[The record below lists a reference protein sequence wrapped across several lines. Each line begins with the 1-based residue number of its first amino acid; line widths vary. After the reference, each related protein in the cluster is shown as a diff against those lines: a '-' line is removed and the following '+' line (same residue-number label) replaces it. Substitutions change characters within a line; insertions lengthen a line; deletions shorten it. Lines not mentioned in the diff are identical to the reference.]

1 MNIYENI
8 GLKRI
13 INASGRM
20 TALGVS
26 TISDE
31 VASTTKEAAQS
42 YVNIHDLY
50 KRSGEI
56 ISQYTHAEASLVTSC
71 ASAGIAMSVAGIIAK
86 DNIKHIRNLPDSQG
100 LKNEVIMPKGHS
112 VSFGAPVSTMIR
124 IGGGIPI
131 EAGMVNSVTKADII
145 SEINENT
152 AAIIFV
158 QSHHTVHKGMIALED
173 LIEVAHE
180 YDLPI
185 IVDAAAEEDMKK
197 YVKMGVDLTIYSG
210 AKALEAPSS
219 GFITG
224 KKELIDYAFM
234 QYEGIGRP
242 MKIGKENIM
251 GLLKAMEQYED
262 RDEKEIVKHNRQVVK
277 EMVDAFSKVDGLE
290 AVEVQDEAGREIY
303 RVQVKVADAIAFD
316 KQLKGGNPEIHCRSH
331 RLNEGYITIDTRSLS
346 DQDVVDVIARFTE
359 IVEG

>member
-31 VASTTKEAAQS
+31 VATTAQEAAQS

-56 ISQYTHAEASLVTSC
+56 ISEYTHAEASLVTSC

-86 DNIKHIRNLPDSQG
+86 DNIKHIRNLPVSEG
-100 LKNEVIMPKGHS
+100 LKNEVIIPKGHS
-112 VSFGAPVSTMIR
+112 VSFGAPITTMIR
-124 IGGGIPI
+124 MGGGVPI

-145 SEINENT
+145 SEINEKT
-152 AAIIFV
+152 AAIMFV
-158 QSHHTVHKGMIALED
+158 QSHHTVHKGMIKLED

-180 YDLPI
+180 YNLPI

-197 YVKMGVDLTIYSG
+197 YVRMGVDLTIYSG
-210 AKALEAPSS
+210 AKALE
-219 GFITG
+219 
-224 KKELIDYAFM
+224 E
-234 QYEGIGRP
+234 IGR
-242 MKIGKENIM
+242 
-251 GLLKAMEQYED
+251 A
-262 RDEKEIVKHNRQVVK
+262 
-277 EMVDAFSKVDGLE
+277 SC
-290 AVEVQDEAGREIY
+290 RE
-303 RVQVKVADAIAFD
+303 RV
-316 KQLKGGNPEIHCRSH
+316 
-331 RLNEGYITIDTRSLS
+331 
-346 DQDVVDVIARFTE
+346 
-359 IVEG
+359 